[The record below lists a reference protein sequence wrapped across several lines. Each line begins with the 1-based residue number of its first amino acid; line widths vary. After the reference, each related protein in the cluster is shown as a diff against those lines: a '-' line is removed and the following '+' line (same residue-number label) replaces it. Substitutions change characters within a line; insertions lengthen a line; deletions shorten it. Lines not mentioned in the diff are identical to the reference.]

1 MSQHFLF
8 VYSYDYL
15 QENGFEV
22 QKHFG
27 FSRITNE
34 LQTLKEDFYV
44 FQLLPTRLLE
54 IQPVMPFL
62 LLHYLLFQSLL
73 LLTIPPSWHLPTFL
87 HLQLKA
93 KELIC

>member
-62 LLHYLLFQSLL
+62 LFQSLL
-73 LLTIPPSWHLPTFL
+73 LLTIPPSWHISTFQ
-87 HLQLKA
+87 HLQL
-93 KELIC
+93 

>member
-27 FSRITNE
+27 LSRITNE

-44 FQLLPTRLLE
+44 VQLLPTRLLE

-62 LLHYLLFQSLL
+62 HFYIFTHFYLLFQSLL
-73 LLTIPPSWHLPTFL
+73 LLTIPPSWHLPTFQ
-87 HLQLKA
+87 HLQL
-93 KELIC
+93 

>member
-27 FSRITNE
+27 LSRITNE

-44 FQLLPTRLLE
+44 VQLLPTRLLE
-54 IQPVMPFL
+54 IQPVMPF
-62 LLHYLLFQSLL
+62 LLFQSLL
-73 LLTIPPSWHLPTFL
+73 LLTIPPSWHLPTFQ
-87 HLQLKA
+87 HLQL
-93 KELIC
+93 

>member
-44 FQLLPTRLLE
+44 FQLLPTRLPE
-54 IQPVMPFL
+54 IQPAMPF
-62 LLHYLLFQSLL
+62 LLFQSLL
-73 LLTIPPSWHLPTFL
+73 LLTIPPSWHLPTFQ
-87 HLQLKA
+87 HLQL
-93 KELIC
+93 